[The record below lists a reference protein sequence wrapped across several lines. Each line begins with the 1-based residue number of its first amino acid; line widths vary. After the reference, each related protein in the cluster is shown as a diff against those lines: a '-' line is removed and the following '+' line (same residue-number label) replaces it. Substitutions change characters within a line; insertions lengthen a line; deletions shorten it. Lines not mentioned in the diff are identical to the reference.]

1 MPDDRRAERERR
13 YDESIAE
20 WHLQN
25 DEPSTEH
32 LDPAARAECGLCDGD
47 GYRPTGVVCDHV
59 DRAAI
64 AKAGSARCREMLK
77 KGSTSA

>member
-47 GYRPTGVVCDHV
+47 GYRPTGVVCDHE
-59 DRAAI
+59 DRTDVGRSQREQI
-64 AKAGSARCREMLK
+64 REMLT
-77 KGSTSA
+77 KGNQ